1 MTRGSCKTTTRYTF
15 SHIFNENTT
24 QKDFFSSTMLGL
36 VKDFIDGQ
44 NCLVFSYG
52 VTSSG
57 KTYTIQGT
65 YFSCFFFILKIT
77 YLSLFELKD

>member
-1 MTRGSCKTTTRYTF
+1 MSTHPPKDSHTYKNATRGVTKSIAKYTF
-15 SHIFNENTT
+15 SHIFKEDTT
-24 QKDFFSSTMLGL
+24 QKEFFNDTMLGL

-65 YFSCFFFILKIT
+65 YLNQ
-77 YLSLFELKD
+77 